1 MPPAA
6 GVTTGRDG
14 HWGAKSGMAWGR
26 DNGREEVKRLLAALE
41 RQATEASQLAE
52 RAQRDMGDD
61 RFASFLDFRR
71 KVEEIRALFT
81 LTEDRLQGVDESR
94 LTDLRAEFERMDLL
108 LTRMLVRAMR
118 NYFSGMRQDQV
129 LPIGA
134 RELFEPELRS
144 IDQTRTRLLSP
155 RYADRVAPEVLDDLD
170 ATAEL
175 IRKTIARA
183 PSLPDFSDSPSPPK
197 PTRRLRTLGRPIRN

>member
-1 MPPAA
+1 
-6 GVTTGRDG
+6 
-14 HWGAKSGMAWGR
+14 MAWGR

-41 RQATEASQLAE
+41 RQATEASRLAD

-71 KVEEIRALFT
+71 KVEEIRALFA
-81 LTEDRLQGVDESR
+81 LTEERLQGVDESR
-94 LTDLRAEFERMDLL
+94 LSDLRAEFERMDLL

>member
-1 MPPAA
+1 MLRELAVI
-6 GVTTGRDG
+6 GERRGD
-14 HWGAKSGMAWGR
+14 MAWGR
-26 DNGREEVKRLLAALE
+26 DDSRDEVKGLLAALE
-41 RQATEASQLAE
+41 RQAAEASRLAG
-52 RAQRDMGDD
+52 RAQRDMGED

-81 LTEDRLQGVDESR
+81 LTEERLGGIDESR
-94 LTDLRAEFERMDLL
+94 LSDLRAEFERMDLL
-108 LTRMLVRAMR
+108 LTRMLARTMR
-118 NYFSGMRQDQV
+118 DYFSGMRQDQV

-144 IDQTRTRLLSP
+144 IDETRARLLGP
-155 RYADRVAPEVLDDLD
+155 RYAGRVAPELLDDLD
-170 ATAEL
+170 ATADL

>member
-1 MPPAA
+1 MTAEDAA
-6 GVTTGRDG
+6 KGLETAPHERRWRRRSLWALLLLVPLALAEQSYEGV
-14 HWGAKSGMAWGR
+14 M
-26 DNGREEVKRLLAALE
+26 RLLHNQDLLARDVAWKQAAE
-41 RQATEASQLAE
+41 FGGSEW
-52 RAQRDMGDD
+52 
-61 RFASFLDFRR
+61 
-71 KVEEIRALFT
+71 
-81 LTEDRLQGVDESR
+81 R

-118 NYFSGMRQDQV
+118 NYFAGMREDQV

-155 RYADRVAPEVLDDLD
+155 RYADRAAPEGLDDLD

>member
-1 MPPAA
+1 
-6 GVTTGRDG
+6 
-14 HWGAKSGMAWGR
+14 MAWGR
-26 DNGREEVKRLLAALE
+26 DNGRERVKSLLAALE
-41 RQATEASQLAE
+41 RQATEASQLAD
-52 RAQRDMGDD
+52 RAQRDMGED

-81 LTEDRLQGVDESR
+81 LTEEHLQGVNESR

-108 LTRMLVRAMR
+108 LARMLARTMR
-118 NYFSGMRQDQV
+118 NYFSSMREDQV

-155 RYADRVAPEVLDDLD
+155 RYADRVAPEILDDLD

-183 PSLPDFSDSPSPPK
+183 PALPDFSDSPSPPK

>member
-1 MPPAA
+1 M
-6 GVTTGRDG
+6 TTGRAVIV
-14 HWGAKSGMAWGR
+14 GAKVGMAWGR
-26 DNGREEVKRLLAALE
+26 DKGREEVKGLLAALE

-71 KVEEIRALFT
+71 KVEEIRALFA
-81 LTEDRLQGVDESR
+81 LTEERLQGVDESR

-144 IDQTRTRLLSP
+144 IDQTRARLLSP
-155 RYADRVAPEVLDDLD
+155 RYTDRVPPEVLDDLD
-170 ATAEL
+170 ATADL

>member
-1 MPPAA
+1 M
-6 GVTTGRDG
+6 TTGRAVMV
-14 HWGAKSGMAWGR
+14 GAKGGMAWGR
-26 DNGREEVKRLLAALE
+26 DKGREEVKGLLAALE

-52 RAQRDMGDD
+52 RAQRDRGDD

-71 KVEEIRALFT
+71 KVEEIRALFA
-81 LTEDRLQGVDESR
+81 LTEERLQGVDESR

-108 LTRMLVRAMR
+108 LTRMLVGAMR

-144 IDQTRTRLLSP
+144 IDQTRARLLSP
-155 RYADRVAPEVLDDLD
+155 RYADRVPEVLDDLD
-170 ATAEL
+170 ATADL

>member
-1 MPPAA
+1 M
-6 GVTTGRDG
+6 V
-14 HWGAKSGMAWGR
+14 GAKGGMAWGR
-26 DNGREEVKRLLAALE
+26 DKGREEVKGLLAALE

-71 KVEEIRALFT
+71 KVEEIRALFA
-81 LTEDRLQGVDESR
+81 LTEERLQGVDESR

-108 LTRMLVRAMR
+108 LTRLLVRAMR

-144 IDQTRTRLLSP
+144 IDQTRARLLSP
-155 RYADRVAPEVLDDLD
+155 RYADRVPEVLDDLD
-170 ATAEL
+170 ATADL

>member
-1 MPPAA
+1 
-6 GVTTGRDG
+6 
-14 HWGAKSGMAWGR
+14 MAWGR
-26 DNGREEVKRLLAALE
+26 DNGREEVKGLLAALE
-41 RQATEASQLAE
+41 RQATEASRLAD

-71 KVEEIRALFT
+71 KVEEIRALFA
-81 LTEDRLQGVDESR
+81 LTEERLQGVDESR

-175 IRKTIARA
+175 IRKTITRA

-197 PTRRLRTLGRPIRN
+197 PTRRLRTLGCPIRN

>member
-1 MPPAA
+1 
-6 GVTTGRDG
+6 
-14 HWGAKSGMAWGR
+14 MAWGR
-26 DNGREEVKRLLAALE
+26 DNGRERVKSLLAALE
-41 RQATEASQLAE
+41 RQATEASQLAD

-81 LTEDRLQGVDESR
+81 LTEEHLQGVDESR

-108 LTRMLVRAMR
+108 LTRMLARAMR
-118 NYFSGMRQDQV
+118 NYFSSMRQDQV

-144 IDQTRTRLLSP
+144 IDQTRARLLSP
-155 RYADRVAPEVLDDLD
+155 RYADRVAPEILDDLD

-183 PSLPDFSDSPSPPK
+183 PALPDFSDSPSPPK

>member
-1 MPPAA
+1 M
-6 GVTTGRDG
+6 V
-14 HWGAKSGMAWGR
+14 GAKGGMAWGR
-26 DNGREEVKRLLAALE
+26 DKGREEVKGLLAALE

-52 RAQRDMGDD
+52 RAQRDRGDD

-71 KVEEIRALFT
+71 KVEEIRALFA
-81 LTEDRLQGVDESR
+81 LTEERLQGVDESR

-108 LTRMLVRAMR
+108 LTRMLVGAMR

-155 RYADRVAPEVLDDLD
+155 RYADRVPEILDDLD
-170 ATAEL
+170 ATADL